1 MLNLVNEDNSIVS
14 DKAMTMLLTVKPFSI
29 LQCSG

>member
-14 DKAMTMLLTVKPFSI
+14 DKTMTMLLTVKTFST